1 MNEKKPVVLITGCSS
16 GFGYLT
22 ALKFARNGW
31 LTFASMRDVEG
42 VGAKELW
49 ETRSRESLPIEL
61 VKIDVGDEISVK
73 EGVAEVVKKTGR
85 IDILVNNAGFGYL
98 GPVEEFSVD
107 EVKSQFET
115 NVFGTLRMVK
125 AVTPLMREGRSGTII
140 NISSINGL
148 ISFPLFGVYSSSKF
162 ALEALSVSLRFELS
176 HFGIK
181 VVLVEPGSYLTKF
194 ATNKKHPVLFGKE
207 GSIYKELE
215 DQFFHRYQ
223 KAHEKVEGSF
233 ISRFTDPQ
241 RVADLIFKISQEK
254 NPQQR
259 YLIGVDAHL
268 YYWLKKMLPNSFW
281 ELLLHKVYNW

>member
-1 MNEKKPVVLITGCSS
+1 MADRKKVILITGCSS

-22 ALKFARNGW
+22 ALKFARNEW
-31 LTFASMRDVEG
+31 LTFASMRDVES

-49 ETRSRESLPIEL
+49 ETRNKENLPLEL
-61 VKIDVGDEISVK
+61 VKIDVRDEISVK
-73 EGVAEVVKKTGR
+73 EGVETVVKKTGS
-85 IDILVNNAGFGYL
+85 IDVLVNNAGFGYL

-148 ISFPLFGVYSSSKF
+148 ISFPLFGIYSSSKF
-162 ALEALSVSLRFELS
+162 ALEALSMSLRFELS

-181 VVLVEPGSYLTKF
+181 VVLVEPGSFITNF
-194 ATNKKHPVLFGKE
+194 SINKKHPEEFGSNDYEALTSK
-207 GSIYKELE
+207 
-215 DQFFHRYQ
+215 FFQRYSLATARTA
-223 KAHEKVEGSF
+223 KGI
-233 ISRFTDPQ
+233 ISKFTKPQ
-241 RVADLIFKISQEK
+241 RVADLIYKIAQEK

-259 YLIGVDAHL
+259 YLIGFDAHL
-268 YYWLKKMLPNSFW
+268 YYWLKKMLPSSFW
-281 ELLLHKVYNW
+281 EFLLHKVYDW